1 MKHLVTVART
11 AVAASLMTLA
21 SAAQAFP
28 FLFIIPIPKG
38 SANPD
43 GMEATLLQRQN
54 AMCAA
59 YNLTAIDPSLA
70 GKREATWRGKV
81 AAMAQEHVSDY
92 KAFVELRNRYTRQW
106 QLQSKNSY
114 QAGMDYSNNL
124 LAACRAANLP
134 VTQEQY
140 ELLKSGGQIGAES
153 SPPMEQTVPAQRIT
167 DARPL
172 NRDAWV
178 NQAALPKLPKGT
190 QIKATEVELQIT
202 LGGLVDY
209 CDITKTSGVAMLDT
223 LACSGIKDNGRFVP
237 RNEGRGPVP
246 SVQTY
251 VIEWPEIYAHTAN
264 AGSSSTN
271 SVAAQSAAGAPPTH
285 QVASVARAEE
295 PVQSS
300 TATLSD
306 PVMEKALSRCILIGE
321 ARGSPGFK
329 SCVQRQL
336 ELLSK

>member
-1 MKHLVTVART
+1 MKHVVTAAST
-11 AVAASLMTLA
+11 AIAASLLSLA

-59 YNLTAIDPSLA
+59 YNLTAIDTSLS
-70 GKREATWRGKV
+70 GKRETTWRGKV
-81 AAMAQEHVSDY
+81 AAAAQANVADFQS
-92 KAFVELRNRYTRQW
+92 FVELRNRYTRQW

-124 LAACRAANLP
+124 LAACQAVNLP
-134 VTQEQY
+134 TAPEQY
-140 ELLKSGGQIGAES
+140 ELWKSGGQISTAGTGGLQQ
-153 SPPMEQTVPAQRIT
+153 PVTGQRVT
-167 DARPL
+167 YARPL

-190 QIKATEVELQIT
+190 QIKATEVEVQIT
-202 LGGLVDY
+202 QGGLVDY
-209 CDITKTSGVAMLDT
+209 CDVIKTSGVPMLDMQ
-223 LACSGIKDNGRFVP
+223 ACSGIKDNGRFVP
-237 RNEGRGPVP
+237 KNEGRGPVS

-251 VIEWPEIYAHTAN
+251 VIEWPEIYASIAK
-264 AGSSSTN
+264 AGNSSAT
-271 SVAAQSAAGAPPTH
+271 SVVPRSALSSPPT
-285 QVASVARAEE
+285 QEVASLERAGE
-295 PVQSS
+295 PSQPTTTTS
-300 TATLSD
+300 SD
-306 PVMEKALSRCILIGE
+306 PVMDKALRRCDLIGD

-329 SCVQRQL
+329 SCVEKQL
-336 ELLSK
+336 ELLSR

>member
-1 MKHLVTVART
+1 MKHLPTVART
-11 AVAASLMTLA
+11 TIAASLLIFA

-28 FLFIIPIPKG
+28 FLFVIPIPKG

-140 ELLKSGGQIGAES
+140 EFLKSGGQIGAES
-153 SPPMEQTVPAQRIT
+153 SPSMEQTVPAQRIT

-190 QIKATEVELQIT
+190 QIRPTEVELQIT

-209 CDITKTSGVAMLDT
+209 CDVTKTSGVAMLDT
-223 LACSGIKDNGRFVP
+223 LACSGITDNGRFVP

-251 VIEWPEIYAHTAN
+251 VIEWPDLYARSAN
-264 AGSSSTN
+264 ARTSSVTP
-271 SVAAQSAAGAPPTH
+271 VAARSALSSPPT
-285 QVASVARAEE
+285 QEAASVERAGEQLQ
-295 PVQSS
+295 PTTTTS
-300 TATLSD
+300 SD
-306 PVMEKALSRCILIGE
+306 PVMDKALRRCDLIGD
-321 ARGSPGFK
+321 ARGSLGFK
-329 SCVQRQL
+329 SCVQKQL